1 MREGNENEICVCG
14 HDKRS
19 HRRNGK
25 CTRCGCKSYGETP
38 HPNECRCE
46 PCAWNRI
53 MLLEARTIQLKQAL
67 DQERERVDKLEQF
80 VANTF
85 NFKPEDLVAM
95 KVRKAKE
102 EERKKAVPEKRK
114 LLGRDEKS
122 VEPKPE
128 APPTQS

>member
-1 MREGNENEICVCG
+1 
-14 HDKRS
+14 
-19 HRRNGK
+19 
-25 CTRCGCKSYGETP
+25 
-38 HPNECRCE
+38 
-46 PCAWNRI
+46 

-67 DQERERVDKLEQF
+67 DQERVRVDKLEQF

-102 EERKKAVPEKRK
+102 EERKKAEEEERKKAVPEKRK